1 MSEHEQ
7 EGRASFAERLSRT
20 YSGAVHDVLHGL
32 GVTNTTLPNDIV
44 ALDDSLVLAGP
55 VFTLRGRPTPGA
67 DGHQTL
73 LAWTDFL
80 GRAPAGRVVV
90 CEGNDSEH
98 ALMGELSA
106 ETLQKR
112 GVLGYVTD
120 GGCRDCGFIRKL
132 RFPVFSRFR
141 TPRDIFGAWTPEAY
155 EVPILIGEAAIA
167 NGDYLIA
174 DIDGAVVIP
183 GAMIGE
189 VVAETERVMG
199 AEDLVRKAILGG
211 LAPQEAYL
219 KYGKF

>member
-1 MSEHEQ
+1 MSEQ
-7 EGRASFAERLSRT
+7 EGRASFTERLSRA
-20 YSGAVHDVLHGL
+20 YSGAVHDVLRAM
-32 GVTNTTLPNDIV
+32 GVTDTILPKDIV
-44 ALDDSLVLAGP
+44 PLDDTLTLAGP
-55 VFTLRGRPTPGA
+55 VFTMQGRPTPGA

-80 GRAPAGRVVV
+80 GRAPAGYVVV
-90 CEGNDSEH
+90 CQGNDSDR

-120 GGCRDCGFIRKL
+120 GGCRDCAFIRGM

-141 TPRDIFGAWTPEAY
+141 TPRDIVGAWMPEAY
-155 EVPILIGEAAIA
+155 EVPILVGQVAIA
-167 NGDYLIA
+167 TGDYLIG

-183 GAMIGE
+183 GAIVAE
-189 VVAETERVMG
+189 VVAETERVM
-199 AEDLVRKAILGG
+199 ANEDLVRKAILSGVP
-211 LAPQEAYL
+211 PQEAYL